1 MKAQEIARL
10 FPSDQYLYFKS
21 LGGLGYLR
29 WIQGDFKRGR
39 EIGELLLAYGEITAN
54 SRDRCM
60 SFC

>member
-1 MKAQEIARL
+1 
-10 FPSDQYLYFKS
+10 

-39 EIGELLLAYGEITAN
+39 EIGELLLAYGEKTAN